1 MTEDQLLPVASQRDA
16 WRMVGTFLRPVRRL
30 GIGALLVLL
39 AGSAAGLAA
48 PFLLGAIVD
57 AVVDERGTGAV
68 TGPVLGLLG
77 AALGE
82 AVLAAAGMV
91 LVAQVGQ
98 TVLAGLREVVVE
110 RALALPTA
118 RVEQSGTGD
127 LVARVGDDVAVVSE
141 AVTDGLPG
149 IVRAIFTILLTFVGL
164 AALDWR
170 LALAGAACIPVQ
182 VWAVRHYRRNAEAI
196 YARERRAGSAR
207 AEAVLEAVGGAPTVR
222 AFGLAGVQT
231 DRVAE
236 SSWTAAQAAIFSF
249 RFSTGFFSRLN
260 GAEFAG
266 TSCVLLA
273 GFLLVESDAVT
284 IGAATAAALFFVRL
298 FDPVM
303 GVIGALDEAQRAA
316 AGLARLVG
324 VAEMDAAPAVAAP
337 PAAAPSGPR
346 SASGGG
352 GVAVRGAS
360 FSYESGHEVLHG
372 VDLDVAPG
380 ERLALVGVSGAGKST
395 LAKLIAGLHGPTGG
409 AVEVD
414 ERVVLVTQ
422 EVHVFAGTLGEDLR
436 LAAPGATDDALREA
450 LDRAGATP
458 WVQALPDGLDTVVG
472 EGGHRLTAAQA
483 QQVALARV
491 ALVDPAVAVLDEA
504 TAEAGSAGARVLEQA
519 ADRVLEG
526 RTAIIVAHRLTQAAS
541 ADRIAVLEAG
551 RLAELGSHDELVA
564 RGGIYAD
571 LWAAWATARA

>member
-1 MTEDQLLPVASQRDA
+1 VSAADALLPVATQREA
-16 WRMVGTFLRPVRRL
+16 WRTVGTFLRPQRPR
-30 GIGALLVLL
+30 GIAALLVLL

-48 PFLLGAIVD
+48 PLLLGAIVD
-57 AVVDERGTGAV
+57 VVADERGSAAV
-68 TGPVLGLLG
+68 TAPVLGLV
-77 AALGE
+77 AAAVAE
-82 AVLAAAGMV
+82 AILAAAGMV

-118 RVEQSGTGD
+118 RVERSGTGD

-149 IVRAIFTILLTFVGL
+149 LVRAVFTIALTFVGL

-170 LALAGAACIPVQ
+170 LALAGAACVPVQ
-182 VWAVRHYRRNAEAI
+182 VWAVRYYRRNAEAI
-196 YARERRAGSAR
+196 YAAERRAGSGR
-207 AEAVLEAVGGAPTVR
+207 AEQLLEAVGGAPTVR
-222 AFGLAGVQT
+222 AFGLAGEQV
-231 DRVAE
+231 DRVADR
-236 SSWTAAQAAIFSF
+236 SWTAATAAVRSL

-260 GAEFAG
+260 GAEWVG
-266 TSCVLLA
+266 TSAVLIA
-273 GFLLVESDAVT
+273 GFLLVDAGSVS

-303 GVIGALDEAQRAA
+303 GVIGAIDEAQRAA

-324 VAEMDAAPAVAAP
+324 VTQLPPAPAA
-337 PAAAPSGPR
+337 PR
-346 SASGGG
+346 SAAAKGAGGI
-352 GVAVRGAS
+352 AVRGVS
-360 FSYESGHEVLHG
+360 FAYEDGHEVLHG

-395 LAKLIAGLHGPTGG
+395 LAKLVAGLHAPTTGTAEVGG
-409 AVEVD
+409 
-414 ERVVLVTQ
+414 RVVLVTQ
-422 EVHVFAGTLGEDLR
+422 EVHVFAGPLAEDLR
-436 LAAPGATDDALREA
+436 LAAPDATAAQLRAA
-450 LDRAGATP
+450 LDRVGALP

-472 EGGHRLTAAQA
+472 DGGHRLTAAQA

-491 ALVDPAVAVLDEA
+491 ALIDPAVAVLDEA

-526 RTAIIVAHRLTQAAS
+526 RTAVVVAHRLTQAAR
-541 ADRIAVLEAG
+541 ADRIAVLDAG
-551 RLAELGSHDELVA
+551 RMAELGTHAELVA
-564 RGGIYAD
+564 RGGIYAE
-571 LWAAWATARA
+571 LWGAWAASRRRAARPPA